1 MGIFNSEY
9 TIEANKSVD
18 DTKAL
23 FEKYF
28 KDISTVG
35 YSMSTVIMNSDY
47 GRKKFTG
54 SVSNDGVYSA
64 RLINAN
70 GTDAL
75 YRSSLLN
82 KITFSG
88 DSFHTKVNVFVST
101 AKFGIM
107 FIMLIVIALLFCA
120 LSLMSITYGEFYGV
134 LLAVGAGFLLLSFI
148 PLLIARHRVNAAKEE
163 LIYILKYSDDAK

>member
-9 TIEANKSVD
+9 TIEVNKSVD

-28 KDISTVG
+28 KDMSTVG

-54 SVSNDGVYSA
+54 SVGNDGVYSA

-88 DSFHTKVNVFVST
+88 DSFHTKVNVFCQYCKIRYYVYYADCYCIAVLCIIAYEHNLRRVLRCIVGCWCRISVV
-101 AKFGIM
+101 KFYTP
-107 FIMLIVIALLFCA
+107 ADSKA
-120 LSLMSITYGEFYGV
+120 QS
-134 LLAVGAGFLLLSFI
+134 
-148 PLLIARHRVNAAKEE
+148 
-163 LIYILKYSDDAK
+163 